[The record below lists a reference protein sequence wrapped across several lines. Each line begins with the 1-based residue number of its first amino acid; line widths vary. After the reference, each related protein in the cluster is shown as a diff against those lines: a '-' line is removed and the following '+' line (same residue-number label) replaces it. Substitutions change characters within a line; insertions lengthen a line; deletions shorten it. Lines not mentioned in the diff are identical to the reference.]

1 MICLPTFEFVAT
13 DRIGAPL
20 AAVVLGPAVVDV
32 LTAVV
37 AVIELELLL
46 GLELEVFEAFDDDP
60 PHAAMTRTA
69 LSTAADI
76 RFERF
81 TPLLTNSSARE
92 IAAISRLPAAPLMC
106 AWHHAPSFVDK
117 ESGMHA
123 AITTVSIDAG
133 KETEARALLSSQIV
147 PMVKQAPGF
156 IAGYWTEPK
165 ADKGFSVVIFDSEE
179 SARAALPAVGFRAP
193 GSPVVI
199 ESVEF
204 REVIE
209 SA

>member
-20 AAVVLGPAVVDV
+20 AAVVLGPEVVDV

-37 AVIELELLL
+37 AGIELELLL

-81 TPLLTNSSARE
+81 TPLALRFERPRDCSNL
-92 IAAISRLPAAPLMC
+92 AAT
-106 AWHHAPSFVDK
+106 
-117 ESGMHA
+117 G
-123 AITTVSIDAG
+123 
-133 KETEARALLSSQIV
+133 
-147 PMVKQAPGF
+147 
-156 IAGYWTEPK
+156 
-165 ADKGFSVVIFDSEE
+165 
-179 SARAALPAVGFRAP
+179 RAAHVRLASCPFIR
-193 GSPVVI
+193 
-199 ESVEF
+199 
-204 REVIE
+204 
-209 SA
+209 